1 MNKFKLL
8 FIPII
13 ILIFIS
19 SVVVE
24 AKNTPIPNYFGLKKD
39 VINKVFEDI
48 KDVSNVEGKWQ
59 LVILP
64 ENENKACLKM
74 VGRNGGIVYISW
86 QFVSTLHCTN
96 ELAYII
102 GHEFAHVLLGHIYN
116 PIPVDSDKIEAEADY
131 LGYMLAIKA
140 GYDSIDICKFLND
153 KKFPPKRIDKLVSL
167 LASK

>member
-1 MNKFKLL
+1 
-8 FIPII
+8 
-13 ILIFIS
+13 
-19 SVVVE
+19 
-24 AKNTPIPNYFGLKKD
+24 
-39 VINKVFEDI
+39 
-48 KDVSNVEGKWQ
+48 
-59 LVILP
+59 
-64 ENENKACLKM
+64 M